1 MPCARIWR
9 VDEVI
14 DHRQIRARDALQE
27 VETPWGRLRFATT
40 GFRMAHG
47 GARLER
53 PAPALGAHTEEV
65 LAAAGY
71 SAEQIAAFREAK
83 VI

>member
-1 MPCARIWR
+1 
-9 VDEVI
+9 
-14 DHRQIRARDALQE
+14 
-27 VETPWGRLRFATT
+27 
-40 GFRMAHG
+40 MAHG

-53 PAPALGAHTEEV
+53 SAPALGAHTEEV
-65 LAAAGY
+65 LAAVGY

>member
-1 MPCARIWR
+1 
-9 VDEVI
+9 
-14 DHRQIRARDALQE
+14 
-27 VETPWGRLRFATT
+27 
-40 GFRMAHG
+40 MAHG

-53 PAPALGAHTEEV
+53 PAPALGAHSEEV

-71 SAEQIAAFREAK
+71 SAETIAAFREAK